1 MLFLSGADLRRAL
14 PMDLAMIAAASAFA
28 QIADATAQMP
38 PRTSVA
44 LGPAGETALV
54 MPAYLPSSRAFGVK
68 TLTITPRNADR
79 DGVPVINALMTL
91 FDTET
96 GEPLCALD
104 GGYLTALR
112 TGAASGIATKLMA
125 RKNATVL
132 ALFGAGAQAYC
143 QVWAICVARPIKRVW
158 IFAPTRAHV
167 ESLVVRLREAGEP
180 IPRDIQIAA
189 SSREAL
195 SEATIIC
202 AATNSPTPIFD
213 DAELLPGAH
222 INGIGS
228 YLPTTHEI
236 PGATV
241 ERARIIVDQRAA
253 AWAEAGDLIIPRD
266 AGQIVES
273 QVVGELGNVVL
284 NRLAG
289 RTTNAEIT
297 LFKSVG
303 IAAQDVATAQAA
315 YERALH
321 LGIGVRVEW

>member
-14 PMDLAMIAAASAFA
+14 PMDRAIIAAASAFA
-28 QIADATAQMP
+28 QIADAKAQAP
-38 PRTSVA
+38 LRTSVA
-44 LGPAGETALV
+44 LGSAGETALV
-54 MPAYLPSSRAFGVK
+54 MPAYLAGSRAFGVK
-68 TLTITPRNADR
+68 TLTIIPQNADR
-79 DGVPVINALMTL
+79 EGAPVINALMTL

-143 QVWAICVARPIKRVW
+143 QAWAVCVARAITRVW
-158 IFAPTRAHV
+158 IFAPTRDHA
-167 ESLVVRLREAGEP
+167 ESLAIRLLESGEP
-180 IPRDIQIAA
+180 IPHDIQIAA

-202 AATNSPTPIFD
+202 AATNSPTPVFD
-213 DAELLPGAH
+213 DADLLPGAH

-228 YLPTTHEI
+228 YQPTTREV
-236 PGATV
+236 PSATV

-266 AGQIVES
+266 AGKLAES
-273 QVVGELGNVVL
+273 RIAGELGDVVL
-284 NRLAG
+284 NRVVG
-289 RTTNAEIT
+289 RTADAEIT

-303 IAAQDVATAQAA
+303 IAAQDVAAAQAA
-315 YERALH
+315 YERAL
-321 LGIGVRVEW
+321 LLRIGSRVEW